1 MNKTF
6 TFLALAGALALVALV
21 LGMPR
26 VATLSPPPV
35 PHIATPV
42 SPTLP
47 PPPTPPTPPAQAS
60 NGSLTMTSRLSH
72 PYITLGSSDE
82 FVTVDVTGAEVPGAQ
97 RSPVNLALVIDRSGS
112 MSGYKLAQA
121 KQAARQLVTM
131 LKDEDRL
138 AIVHYGSDVKALPS
152 MAATSSNRARMIQYI
167 EGIWDEGGTNISAGL
182 TTGQHQVNTA
192 RSEYKVNRIILIS
205 DGQPTEGITDEE
217 GLKRVVKS
225 IRAQGVTVSS
235 LGVGTDFNEDLM
247 QAFAEYGAGAYG
259 FMEDAG
265 KLAAIFQKDLQQA
278 ATQVARNVEL
288 SFELP
293 AGATLGE
300 VLGYRAHQAGSTVRV
315 AMPDFAAGQTER
327 VVARVRVTG
336 ATVGQAVNVT
346 GLKLTYTDLMKDGT
360 VETTASLSAMVTDRS
375 EEVAAKQDKDAT
387 VYAVRARS
395 AANLQKAAEAF
406 KVGRRDEA
414 RQLIQQNQE
423 MFNEAASVAGAPAVA
438 ADVAEQKAVYD
449 EYESAQSAEEV
460 NTAVK
465 RSKSKAL
472 KDSGRMGSTY

>member
-26 VATLSPPPV
+26 VVSPTPPTPPT

-42 SPTLP
+42 APTP
-47 PPPTPPTPPAQAS
+47 PLPPTPPAQAS

-72 PYITLGSSDE
+72 PYITVGSSDE

-112 MSGYKLAQA
+112 MSGYKLTQA
-121 KQAARQLVTM
+121 KQAARQLVN
-131 LKDEDRL
+131 LLRDEDRL

-152 MAATSSNRARMIQYI
+152 MAATAANRARMIQYI

-182 TTGQHQVNTA
+182 TTGQHQVNAA
-192 RSEYKVNRIILIS
+192 RNEYKVNRIILIS
-205 DGQPTEGITDEE
+205 DGQPTEGVTDEQ
-217 GLKRVVKS
+217 GLKSVVKN

-235 LGVGTDFNEDLM
+235 IGVGTDFNEDLM

-259 FMEDAG
+259 FLEDAG
-265 KLAAIFQKDLQQA
+265 RLASIFQKDLQQA
-278 ATQVARNVEL
+278 ATLVARNVEL

-293 AGATLGE
+293 EGVTLGE
-300 VLGYRAHQAGSTVRV
+300 VLGYQAHQAGRTVRV
-315 AMPDFAAGQTER
+315 AMPDFSAGQTER
-327 VVARVRVTG
+327 VVARVQVTG
-336 ATVGQAVNVT
+336 AAVGQAVNVT
-346 GLKLTYTDLMKDGT
+346 GLKLTYTDLVKDGT
-360 VETTASLSAMVTDRS
+360 VESTASLSAMVTDRA

-395 AANLQKAAEAF
+395 AANLQKAAEAL

-414 RQLIQQNQE
+414 RQLIQQNQV

-438 ADVAEQKAVYD
+438 ADMAEQQAAYD
-449 EYESAQSAEEV
+449 EYESAKSEAAV
-460 NTAVK
+460 NSAVK

-472 KDSGRMGSTY
+472 KDFGRMGSTY

>member
-26 VATLSPPPV
+26 GASPTPPPPSQ

-42 SPTLP
+42 QPRP
-47 PPPTPPTPPAQAS
+47 PPPPTPPAQAT

-82 FVTVDVTGAEVPGAQ
+82 FVTVDVTGAEVPGSQ

-121 KQAARQLVTM
+121 KQAARQLVNLLT
-131 LKDEDRL
+131 DQDRL
-138 AIVHYGSDVKALPS
+138 SIVHYGSDVKSLPG
-152 MAATSSNRARMIQYI
+152 MAATASNRQRMIQFI
-167 EGIWDEGGTNISAGL
+167 ESIWDEGGTNISAGL
-182 TTGQHQVNTA
+182 QTGQHQVNTA

-205 DGQPTEGITDEE
+205 DGQPTEGVTDEQS
-217 GLKRVVKS
+217 LKQVVKN

-235 LGVGTDFNEDLM
+235 IGVGTDFNEDLM

-259 FMEDAG
+259 FLEDAG
-265 KLAAIFQKDLQQA
+265 KLAGIFQKDLQQA

-293 AGATLGE
+293 DGVTLGE
-300 VLGYRAHQAGSTVRV
+300 VLGYQAHQAGRTVRV
-315 AMPDFAAGQTER
+315 AMPDFSAGQTER
-327 VVARVRVTG
+327 VVARVRVNG
-336 ATVGQAVNVT
+336 AAVGQAVNVS
-346 GLKLTYTDLMKDGT
+346 GLKLTYTDLLKDGT
-360 VETTASLSAMVTDRS
+360 VESTASLSAMVTDRL

-395 AANLQKAAEAF
+395 AANLQKAAEAL

-438 ADVAEQKAVYD
+438 ADVAEQKAAYE
-449 EYESAQSAEEV
+449 EYEQAQSDDAV
-460 NTAVK
+460 NAAVK

-472 KDSGRMGSTY
+472 KDFGRMGSTY